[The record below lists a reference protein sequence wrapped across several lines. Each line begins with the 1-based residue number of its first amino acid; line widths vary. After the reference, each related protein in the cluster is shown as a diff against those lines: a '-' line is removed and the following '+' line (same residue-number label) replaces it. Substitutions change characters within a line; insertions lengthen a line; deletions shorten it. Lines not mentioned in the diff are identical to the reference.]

1 MATFRQAFPLS
12 TLALAII
19 ACSDMASAQQ
29 APNAISDA
37 SALEEVAVTGQ
48 RLSRARALDIKR
60 DMPVVMDA
68 LATDDLGRLPD
79 KNAAESLNRLP
90 GVSILIEKG
99 EGRFAS
105 IRGIKPDWNRVNV
118 NGFVTGSPEK
128 DGSGRSMPLDLLGG
142 ELLQRVEVYKAK
154 TADMDAEGIGGAI
167 NIVTKRP
174 LDGDDFHATANMRMG
189 LEETDQEN
197 PYYDGKNPQNF
208 DLAVSG
214 KLSEKL
220 GWNLGAS
227 STEREYLA
235 QGIYQDDW
243 AEVDGLYFP
252 EQTKNNYYVIGRDR
266 VTLIGGL
273 EYRLND
279 STDIL
284 AQGFYSKFEEFQ
296 HRNRFRQG
304 IEQDAAQIASAND
317 DSVRMLEGGT
327 YVRADLRREDVEKE
341 LANFS
346 LTANTDL
353 DTWKLDYGLNLS
365 RSDLYETNS
374 DWSFRQRDGVVM
386 GPDSFTVNGEG
397 VVEFNTGGVA
407 HNLAENLRFHAVGY
421 QNDRAEQNI
430 QSARFDAEHFY
441 RVAGTESSVKFGVKV
456 TANEKQF
463 DFNNRDYDVV
473 RDTLSAYPVTDG
485 SFQNDVDGMD
495 RDNLWFDLEALNG
508 LFADNPQQFDA
519 DSGNIAAL
527 LGSDRNV
534 EETTSAA
541 YVMNTLRFERL
552 DLIAGVRYEQTEVS
566 SSASQRDGDGNF
578 STVTIKGDS
587 DVVLPSLVAKYL
599 IRDDLIARA
608 SFTTSLG
615 RPDYSDISASSQFGI
630 NDDGDAVLSIGN
642 PDLLPYEADNY
653 DVSLEWYPSESSVL
667 SLAWFRKNID
677 NIIVNDE
684 KVIEGGT
691 YLGTDYGVEEL
702 TVRTVQNAD
711 TARIS
716 GYELNLQHQ
725 FSGLPAPLDGLGAS
739 YSYTDIDATFFDSNL
754 GVNRK
759 LEGQPEEIQ
768 SLTLFFENYGFY
780 AGLTYNYNASF
791 LTDLNSL
798 DDTFDDVDQ
807 GEFGRWDFRASYAAT
822 DNFSVYLDINNLN
835 NEPTTEFQGGDERLN
850 TEYEYV
856 GSTYYLGATYAF

>member
-1 MATFRQAFPLS
+1 MASLRHLFPVS
-12 TLALAII
+12 TLTLAVLASTNI
-19 ACSDMASAQQ
+19 ASAQ
-29 APNAISDA
+29 DA
-37 SALEEVAVTGQ
+37 AATTAATALEEVAVTGQ
-48 RLSRARALDIKR
+48 RLSRTRALDIKR

-154 TADMDAEGIGGAI
+154 TADMDGEGIGGAI

-174 LDGDDFHATANMRMG
+174 LEGDEFNATANVRMG
-189 LEETDQEN
+189 LEEADQEN

-214 KLSEKL
+214 KISEKL

-243 AEVDGLYFP
+243 AEVDGLMFP

-279 STDIL
+279 TTDIL
-284 AQGFYSKFEEFQ
+284 AQGFYSEFEEFQ

-304 IEQDAAQIASAND
+304 IDQDADLIDRVEGDRVYMA
-317 DSVRMLEGGT
+317 EGGT
-327 YVRADLRREDVEKE
+327 YIRADLRREDVEKT

-346 LTANTDL
+346 LAGNTDL
-353 DTWKLDYGLNLS
+353 DLWKLDYGVNLS
-365 RSDLYETNS
+365 RSELHETNS
-374 DWSFRQRDGVVM
+374 DWSFRQDDSVVM
-386 GPDSFTVNGEG
+386 GPDSFVVNGDG
-397 VVEFNTGGVA
+397 VVEINPGAAV
-407 HNLAENLRFHAVGY
+407 HNVAENLRFDSVGY
-421 QNDRAEQNI
+421 QNDRAEQDI
-430 QSARFDAEHFY
+430 QSARFDVERLY
-441 RVAGTESSVKFGVKV
+441 DVAGAESSVKFGLKV
-456 TANEKQF
+456 TANEKHF
-463 DFNNRDYDVV
+463 DFGNRDYGVI
-473 RDTLSAYPVTDG
+473 RDTLSNYPVTDG
-485 SFQNDVDGMD
+485 SFQNDVNGM
-495 RDNLWFDLEALNG
+495 RQDNLWFDLDALNALYVSNPG
-508 LFADNPQQFDA
+508 LFDA
-519 DSGNIAAL
+519 DSGNIAAQ
-527 LGSDRNV
+527 LGSDRTV

-541 YVMNTLRFERL
+541 YVMNTLRFDRL
-552 DLIAGVRYEQTEVS
+552 DVIAGLRYEQTDLA
-566 SSASQRDGDGNF
+566 SSASQQDAEGNY
-578 STVTIKGDS
+578 STVSIEGDS
-587 DVVLPSLVAKYL
+587 DVLLPSLVAKYL

-615 RPDYSDISASSQFGI
+615 RPDYADLSASSQFGF

-653 DVSLEWYPSESSVL
+653 DLSMEWYPSESSVI
-667 SLAWFRKNID
+667 SLAWFHKDID
-677 NIIVNDE
+677 NIIVSDE
-684 KVIEGGT
+684 QVIDGGV
-691 YLGTDYGVEEL
+691 YLGSDYGVEEL
-702 TVRTVQNAD
+702 TVRTVKNAD
-711 TARIS
+711 TAEIT
-716 GYELNLQHQ
+716 GYEFNLQHQ
-725 FSGLPAPLDGLGAS
+725 LVNLPAPFNGLGAS

-768 SLTLFFENYGFY
+768 SFTFFFENYGFY

-798 DDTFDDVDQ
+798 ENVADDIEQ

-835 NEPTTEFQGGDERLN
+835 NEPTTEFQGGDARMN

>member
-1 MATFRQAFPLS
+1 MT
-12 TLALAII
+12 TETTG
-19 ACSDMASAQQ
+19 
-29 APNAISDA
+29 
-37 SALEEVAVTGQ
+37 LEEVAVTGQ
-48 RLSRARALDIKR
+48 RLSRTRALDIKR
-60 DMPVVMDA
+60 DMPVVMEA

-154 TADMDAEGIGGAI
+154 TADMDGEGIGGAI

-174 LDGDDFHATANMRMG
+174 LEGDEFNATANLRMG
-189 LEETDQEN
+189 LEEADQEN

-214 KLSEKL
+214 KISEKL

-243 AEVDGLYFP
+243 AEVDGLMFP

-279 STDIL
+279 TTDIL
-284 AQGFYSKFEEFQ
+284 AQGFYSEFEEFQ

-304 IEQDAAQIASAND
+304 IEQDADLIDRIEGDRVYMA
-317 DSVRMLEGGT
+317 EGGT
-327 YVRADLRREDVEKE
+327 YIRADLRREDVEKT
-341 LANFS
+341 LTNFS
-346 LTANTDL
+346 LAGNTDL
-353 DTWKLDYGLNLS
+353 DLWKLDYGVNLS
-365 RSDLYETNS
+365 RSELHETNS
-374 DWSFRQRDGVVM
+374 DWSFRQDDSVVM
-386 GPDSFTVNGEG
+386 GPDSFVVNGDG
-397 VVEFNTGGVA
+397 VVEINPGAAV
-407 HNLAENLRFHAVGY
+407 HNVAENLRFDSVGY
-421 QNDRAEQNI
+421 QNDRAEQDI
-430 QSARFDAEHFY
+430 QSARFDVERLYDF
-441 RVAGTESSVKFGVKV
+441 AGSESSVKFGLKV
-456 TANEKQF
+456 TANEKHF
-463 DFNNRDYDVV
+463 DFGNRDYGVI
-473 RDTLSAYPVTDG
+473 RDTLSNYPVTDG
-485 SFQNDVDGMD
+485 SFQNDVNGM
-495 RDNLWFDLEALNG
+495 RQDNLWFDLDALNALYGSNPG
-508 LFADNPQQFDA
+508 LFDA
-519 DSGNIAAL
+519 DSGNVAAQ
-527 LGSDRNV
+527 LGSDRTV

-541 YVMNTLRFERL
+541 YVMNTLRFDRL
-552 DLIAGVRYEQTEVS
+552 DVIAGLRYEQTDLA
-566 SSASQRDGDGNF
+566 SSASQQDAEGNY
-578 STVTIKGDS
+578 STVSIEGDS
-587 DVVLPSLVAKYL
+587 DVLLPSLVAKYL

-615 RPDYSDISASSQFGI
+615 RPDYADLSASSQFGV

-653 DVSLEWYPSESSVL
+653 DLSMEWYPSESSVI
-667 SLAWFRKNID
+667 SLAWFRKDID

-684 KVIEGGT
+684 QVIDGGV
-691 YLGTDYGVEEL
+691 YLGSDYGVEEL
-702 TVRTVQNAD
+702 TVRTVKNAD
-711 TARIS
+711 TAEIT
-716 GYELNLQHQ
+716 GYEFNLQHQ
-725 FSGLPAPLDGLGAS
+725 LVNLPAPFNGLGAS

-768 SLTLFFENYGFY
+768 SFTFFFENYGFY

-798 DDTFDDVDQ
+798 ENVADDIEQ

-822 DNFSVYLDINNLN
+822 DSFSVYLDINNLN
-835 NEPTTEFQGGDERLN
+835 NEPTTEFQGGDESMN

>member
-1 MATFRQAFPLS
+1 MASFRQTFPLS
-12 TLALAII
+12 TLALAIL
-19 ACSDMASAQQ
+19 AGTNVANAQEAPAS
-29 APNAISDA
+29 PSES

-48 RLSRARALDIKR
+48 RLSRTRALDIKR

-154 TADMDAEGIGGAI
+154 TADMDGEGIGGAI

-174 LDGDDFHATANMRMG
+174 LEGDDFNATANVRMG
-189 LEETDQEN
+189 LEEADQDN
-197 PYYDGKNPQNF
+197 PYYGGKNPQNI

-214 KLSEKL
+214 KISEKL

-243 AEVDGLYFP
+243 AEVDGLFFP

-273 EYRLND
+273 EYRVNET
-279 STDIL
+279 TDIL
-284 AQGFYSKFEEFQ
+284 AQGFYSNFEEFQ

-304 IEQDAAQIASAND
+304 IDQDA
-317 DSVRMLEGGT
+317 DSIVSVDGDTVHMAEGAT
-327 YVRADLRREDVEKE
+327 YIRADLRREDVEKA
-341 LANFS
+341 LANVS
-346 LTANTDL
+346 LVGNTDL
-353 DTWKLDYGLNLS
+353 DTWKFDYGVNLS
-365 RSDLYETNS
+365 RSELHETNS
-374 DWSFRQRDGVVM
+374 DWSFRQDDDVVM
-386 GPDSFTVNGEG
+386 GPDSFTLNGEG
-397 VVEFNTGGVA
+397 VVEFNPGGAV
-407 HNLAENLRFHAVGY
+407 HNLAENLRFDSVGY
-421 QNDRAEQNI
+421 QNDRAEQDI
-430 QSARFDAEHFY
+430 QTARFDAEHFY
-441 RVAGTESSVKFGVKV
+441 SMAGADSSVKFGVKV

-463 DFNNRDYDVV
+463 DFNNRSYDVV
-473 RDTLSAYPVTDG
+473 RDTMSGYPVTDG
-485 SFQNDVDGMD
+485 HFQNDVDGMD
-495 RDNLWFDLEALNG
+495 RDNLWFDLDALNG
-508 LFADNPQQFDA
+508 LFADNPQLFEA
-519 DSGNIAAL
+519 DSGNAAAL
-527 LGSDRNV
+527 VASDRVV

-541 YVMNTLRFERL
+541 YVMNTVRFDRL
-552 DLIAGVRYEQTEVS
+552 DVIAGLRYEQTDVT
-566 SSASQRDGDGNF
+566 SSASQLDAEGNY
-578 STVTIKGDS
+578 STISVEGDS
-587 DVVLPSLVAKYL
+587 DVLLPSLVAKYL

-615 RPDYSDISASSQFGI
+615 RPNYSDISASSQFGI

-653 DVSLEWYPSESSVL
+653 DLSMEWYPSESSVV
-667 SLAWFRKNID
+667 SLAWFRKDID

-684 KVIEGGT
+684 QVIDGGV
-691 YLGTDYGVEEL
+691 YLGSDYGVEEL
-702 TVRTVQNAD
+702 TVRTVKNAD
-711 TARIS
+711 TAEIS
-716 GYELNLQHQ
+716 GYEFNVQHQ
-725 FSGLPAPLDGLGAS
+725 FVDLPGAFSGLGAS
-739 YSYTDIDATFFDSNL
+739 YSYTGIDASFFDSNL
-754 GVNRK
+754 GINRK

-798 DDTFDDVDQ
+798 DNMADDVDQ

-822 DNFSVYLDINNLN
+822 DSLSVYLDINNLN
-835 NEPTTEFQGGDERLN
+835 NEPTTEFQGGEESWN

>member
-1 MATFRQAFPLS
+1 MASLRHLFPVS
-12 TLALAII
+12 TLTLAVLASTNI
-19 ACSDMASAQQ
+19 ASAQ
-29 APNAISDA
+29 DA
-37 SALEEVAVTGQ
+37 TVTTETTGLEEVAVTGQ
-48 RLSRARALDIKR
+48 RLSRTRALDIKR
-60 DMPVVMDA
+60 DMPVVMEA

-154 TADMDAEGIGGAI
+154 TADMDGEGIGGAI

-174 LDGDDFHATANMRMG
+174 LEGDEFNATANLRMG
-189 LEETDQEN
+189 LEEADQEN

-214 KLSEKL
+214 KISEKL

-243 AEVDGLYFP
+243 AEVDGLMFP

-279 STDIL
+279 TTDIL
-284 AQGFYSKFEEFQ
+284 AQGFYSEFEEFQ

-304 IEQDAAQIASAND
+304 IEQDADLIDRIEGDRVYMA
-317 DSVRMLEGGT
+317 EGGT
-327 YVRADLRREDVEKE
+327 YIRADLRREDVEKT
-341 LANFS
+341 LTNFS
-346 LTANTDL
+346 LAGNTDL
-353 DTWKLDYGLNLS
+353 DLWKLDYGVNLS
-365 RSDLYETNS
+365 RSELHETNS
-374 DWSFRQRDGVVM
+374 DWSFRQDDSVVM
-386 GPDSFTVNGEG
+386 GPDSFVVNGDG
-397 VVEFNTGGVA
+397 VVEINPGAAV
-407 HNLAENLRFHAVGY
+407 HNVAENLRFDSVGY
-421 QNDRAEQNI
+421 QNDRAEQDI
-430 QSARFDAEHFY
+430 QSARFDVERLYDF
-441 RVAGTESSVKFGVKV
+441 AGSESSVKFGLKV
-456 TANEKQF
+456 TANEKHF
-463 DFNNRDYDVV
+463 DFGNRDYGVI
-473 RDTLSAYPVTDG
+473 RDTLSNYPVTDG
-485 SFQNDVDGMD
+485 SFQNDVNGM
-495 RDNLWFDLEALNG
+495 RQDNLWFDLDALNALYGSNPG
-508 LFADNPQQFDA
+508 LFDA
-519 DSGNIAAL
+519 DSGNVAAQ
-527 LGSDRNV
+527 LGSDRTV

-541 YVMNTLRFERL
+541 YVMNTLRFDRL
-552 DLIAGVRYEQTEVS
+552 DVIAGLRYEQTDLA
-566 SSASQRDGDGNF
+566 SSASQQDAEGNY
-578 STVTIKGDS
+578 STVSIEGDS
-587 DVVLPSLVAKYL
+587 DVLLPSLVAKYL

-615 RPDYSDISASSQFGI
+615 RPDYADLSASSQFGV

-653 DVSLEWYPSESSVL
+653 DLSMEWYPSESSVI
-667 SLAWFRKNID
+667 SLAWFRKDID

-684 KVIEGGT
+684 QVIDGGV
-691 YLGTDYGVEEL
+691 YLGSDYGVEEL
-702 TVRTVQNAD
+702 TVRTVKNAD
-711 TARIS
+711 TAEIT
-716 GYELNLQHQ
+716 GYEFNLQHQ
-725 FSGLPAPLDGLGAS
+725 LVNLPAPFNGLGAS

-768 SLTLFFENYGFY
+768 SFTFFFENYGFY

-798 DDTFDDVDQ
+798 ENVADDIEQ

-822 DNFSVYLDINNLN
+822 DSFSVYLDINNLN
-835 NEPTTEFQGGDERLN
+835 NEPTTEFQGGDESMN